1 MAMRKLLCLCAVALW
16 TGAQPAIAARQAV
29 LSGAVPRTQPV
40 ACPGY
45 TAGNVSQ
52 TSDGFTTELTL
63 AGPPCAVYG
72 MDIKRLKLDVRF
84 DTKNRLHVHIKDAD
98 GQQFQIPD
106 SVIPL
111 DSGHGVRNASSNLR
125 FDHFHDGLSGFGFRV
140 SRGDQVIFNT
150 VGHPLIFED
159 QYIEITS
166 SLPADANIYGM
177 GESPDFFRRNPANT
191 IKTLWNRGSP
201 DLFQQNVYGSHS
213 IYMELRDSLFHGAYL
228 HNSHGMDIVLA
239 NGTIQYR
246 VLGGTADFYFFGGP
260 SALDVIDQYTEL
272 VGRPSRIPYWALG
285 FHNCRYGYKSV
296 YEVNDVIANYSKA
309 NIPLEVAWTDI
320 DYMDRTLDFTFDP
333 VNFPLAEM
341 QKQLAYLHKRGQKMV
356 LITDPAI
363 LYNSSYEV
371 YARGHE
377 QDVFIKNP
385 DGSEFIGQVWPGYT
399 VFPDWFAP
407 NTSSWWSGEL
417 KRYFDQLPIDGMWI
431 DMNEA
436 ASFCTGSCGTGKPA
450 GSIPPYP
457 WTLDPQPPHRILDS
471 KNTLLVP
478 PYAIHNQE
486 VELSDLTIETTARH
500 ANGVS
505 EYHVHN
511 LYGHMESKATHDFL
525 VNYRPNQRPF
535 ILSRSTFAGSGALVS
550 HWTGDNSATWKD
562 LHISIASAFDFG
574 IFGIPMVGADICG
587 FFGNTTEELCA
598 RWIEVGAFYPFS
610 RVHSALNYA
619 PQEIYRWETVAEAGR
634 RALSVR
640 YALLP
645 YFYTNYQRSVEN
657 GWPVARPLLFE
668 FPHVPAVVDNDRQLL
683 VGDSILVSP
692 VLVEGATSVGAFF
705 PAGLW
710 YDWYDYSVIKGT
722 NDNVILSAP
731 LEHVNVHVRGGKI
744 VPTQE
749 PAMTTADSR
758 KNDFSLIVAADEHG
772 AAAGELYVDDGET
785 FDTAARWVQFSYADK
800 SLSIGQRSGKFK
812 ISQPLSKL
820 VLLGVTGISNVV
832 VNNSNSNAN
841 VKAVNG
847 STVITGLS
855 VDLNAKSIIKFN

>member
-1 MAMRKLLCLCAVALW
+1 
-16 TGAQPAIAARQAV
+16 
-29 LSGAVPRTQPV
+29 
-40 ACPGY
+40 
-45 TAGNVSQ
+45 
-52 TSDGFTTELTL
+52 
-63 AGPPCAVYG
+63 
-72 MDIKRLKLDVRF
+72 
-84 DTKNRLHVHIKDAD
+84 
-98 GQQFQIPD
+98 
-106 SVIPL
+106 
-111 DSGHGVRNASSNLR
+111 
-125 FDHFHDGLSGFGFRV
+125 
-140 SRGDQVIFNT
+140 
-150 VGHPLIFED
+150 
-159 QYIEITS
+159 
-166 SLPADANIYGM
+166 
-177 GESPDFFRRNPANT
+177 
-191 IKTLWNRGSP
+191 
-201 DLFQQNVYGSHS
+201 
-213 IYMELRDSLFHGAYL
+213 
-228 HNSHGMDIVLA
+228 
-239 NGTIQYR
+239 
-246 VLGGTADFYFFGGP
+246 
-260 SALDVIDQYTEL
+260 
-272 VGRPSRIPYWALG
+272 
-285 FHNCRYGYKSV
+285 
-296 YEVNDVIANYSKA
+296 
-309 NIPLEVAWTDI
+309 
-320 DYMDRTLDFTFDP
+320 
-333 VNFPLAEM
+333 
-341 QKQLAYLHKRGQKMV
+341 
-356 LITDPAI
+356 
-363 LYNSSYEV
+363 
-371 YARGHE
+371 
-377 QDVFIKNP
+377 
-385 DGSEFIGQVWPGYT
+385 
-399 VFPDWFAP
+399 
-407 NTSSWWSGEL
+407 
-417 KRYFDQLPIDGMWI
+417 
-431 DMNEA
+431 
-436 ASFCTGSCGTGKPA
+436 
-450 GSIPPYP
+450 
-457 WTLDPQPPHRILDS
+457 
-471 KNTLLVP
+471 
-478 PYAIHNQE
+478 
-486 VELSDLTIETTARH
+486 
-500 ANGVS
+500 
-505 EYHVHN
+505 
-511 LYGHMESKATHDFL
+511 
-525 VNYRPNQRPF
+525 
-535 ILSRSTFAGSGALVS
+535 
-550 HWTGDNSATWKD
+550 D

-668 FPHVPAVVDNDRQLL
+668 FPHVPAVADNDRQLL

-820 VLLGVTGISNVV
+820 VLLGVTGIPNVV
-832 VNNSNSNAN
+832 VNDSNSNAN
-841 VKAVNG
+841 VKTVNG